1 MRQFIEARLGA
12 CITVVV
18 GLTAEHFGMS
28 SGQADACAGFTG
40 VLGVNQVRQFAQ
52 RWANGEV
59 GACDDGS
66 KVMQISK
73 AGLDLIKEFE
83 GLYLKAYRC
92 PAGVPTIGYGHTA
105 GVVMGQTITKQQA
118 DDYLRRDVRQFER
131 AVARL
136 VSVPLTQGQFDA
148 LVSFAF
154 NLGEG
159 ALAQST
165 LLRLLNAGDYAG
177 AAAQF
182 DRWNKAGGRV
192 LPGLVRRRA
201 AERALFEA
209 RP

>member
-1 MRQFIEARLGA
+1 M
-12 CITVVV
+12 
-18 GLTAEHFGMS
+18 
-28 SGQADACAGFTG
+28 
-40 VLGVNQVRQFAQ
+40 
-52 RWANGEV
+52 
-59 GACDDGS
+59 
-66 KVMQISK
+66 MQISK
-73 AGLDLIKEFE
+73 AGLDLIKQFE

-105 GVVMGQTITKQQA
+105 GVAMGQTITQQQA

-131 AVARL
+131 AVERL
-136 VSVPLTQGQFDA
+136 VKVPLTQGQFDA

-209 RP
+209 CP

>member
-1 MRQFIEARLGA
+1 M
-12 CITVVV
+12 
-18 GLTAEHFGMS
+18 
-28 SGQADACAGFTG
+28 
-40 VLGVNQVRQFAQ
+40 
-52 RWANGEV
+52 
-59 GACDDGS
+59 
-66 KVMQISK
+66 MQISK
-73 AGLDLIKEFE
+73 AGLDLIKQFE

-105 GVVMGQTITKQQA
+105 GVAMGQTITQQQA

-136 VSVPLTQGQFDA
+136 VTVPLTQGQFDA

>member
-1 MRQFIEARLGA
+1 MTDRK
-12 CITVVV
+12 
-18 GLTAEHFGMS
+18 S
-28 SGQADACAGFTG
+28 
-40 VLGVNQVRQFAQ
+40 
-52 RWANGEV
+52 EV
-59 GACDDGS
+59 A
-66 KVMQISK
+66 MQISK
-73 AGLDLIKEFE
+73 TGLDLIKNFE
-83 GLYLKAYRC
+83 GLYLNAYRC

-105 GVVMGQTITKQQA
+105 GVAMGQTITQQQA

-131 AVARL
+131 AVSRLAR
-136 VSVPLTQGQFDA
+136 VPLTQGQFDA

-209 RP
+209 AA

>member
-1 MRQFIEARLGA
+1 M
-12 CITVVV
+12 
-18 GLTAEHFGMS
+18 
-28 SGQADACAGFTG
+28 
-40 VLGVNQVRQFAQ
+40 
-52 RWANGEV
+52 
-59 GACDDGS
+59 
-66 KVMQISK
+66 MQISK
-73 AGLDLIKEFE
+73 AGLDLIKQFE

-105 GVVMGQTITKQQA
+105 GVAMGQTITQQQA

-136 VSVPLTQGQFDA
+136 VTVPLTQGQFDA

-192 LPGLVRRRA
+192 LPGVVRRRA

>member
-1 MRQFIEARLGA
+1 M
-12 CITVVV
+12 
-18 GLTAEHFGMS
+18 
-28 SGQADACAGFTG
+28 
-40 VLGVNQVRQFAQ
+40 
-52 RWANGEV
+52 
-59 GACDDGS
+59 
-66 KVMQISK
+66 MQISK

-105 GVVMGQTITKQQA
+105 GVAMGQTITQQQA

-131 AVARL
+131 AVERQ

-182 DRWNKAGGRV
+182 DRWNKASGRV

-201 AERALFEA
+201 AERALFES

>member
-1 MRQFIEARLGA
+1 M
-12 CITVVV
+12 
-18 GLTAEHFGMS
+18 
-28 SGQADACAGFTG
+28 
-40 VLGVNQVRQFAQ
+40 
-52 RWANGEV
+52 
-59 GACDDGS
+59 
-66 KVMQISK
+66 MQISK
-73 AGLDLIKEFE
+73 AGLDLIKQFE

-105 GVVMGQTITKQQA
+105 GVAMGQTITQQQA

-131 AVARL
+131 AVERQ

>member
-1 MRQFIEARLGA
+1 M
-12 CITVVV
+12 
-18 GLTAEHFGMS
+18 
-28 SGQADACAGFTG
+28 
-40 VLGVNQVRQFAQ
+40 
-52 RWANGEV
+52 
-59 GACDDGS
+59 
-66 KVMQISK
+66 MQISK
-73 AGLDLIKEFE
+73 AGLDLIKQFE

-105 GVVMGQTITKQQA
+105 GVAMGQVITQQQA

-131 AVARL
+131 AVERQ

>member
-1 MRQFIEARLGA
+1 M
-12 CITVVV
+12 
-18 GLTAEHFGMS
+18 
-28 SGQADACAGFTG
+28 
-40 VLGVNQVRQFAQ
+40 
-52 RWANGEV
+52 
-59 GACDDGS
+59 
-66 KVMQISK
+66 MQISK
-73 AGLDLIKEFE
+73 AGLDLIKQFE

-105 GVVMGQTITKQQA
+105 GVAMGQTITQQQA

-136 VSVPLTQGQFDA
+136 VTVPLTQGQFDA

-182 DRWNKAGGRV
+182 ERWNKAGGRV

>member
-1 MRQFIEARLGA
+1 M
-12 CITVVV
+12 
-18 GLTAEHFGMS
+18 
-28 SGQADACAGFTG
+28 
-40 VLGVNQVRQFAQ
+40 
-52 RWANGEV
+52 
-59 GACDDGS
+59 
-66 KVMQISK
+66 MQISK
-73 AGLDLIKEFE
+73 AGLDLIKQFE
-83 GLYLKAYRC
+83 GLYLNAYRC
-92 PAGVPTIGYGHTA
+92 PAGVPTIGYGHAA
-105 GVVMGQTITKQQA
+105 GVAMGQTITQQQA

-131 AVARL
+131 AVSRL
-136 VSVPLTQGQFDA
+136 VRVPLTQGQFDA

-182 DRWNKAGGRV
+182 DRWNKAGGCV

-201 AERALFEA
+201 AERAMFEA

>member
-1 MRQFIEARLGA
+1 M
-12 CITVVV
+12 
-18 GLTAEHFGMS
+18 
-28 SGQADACAGFTG
+28 
-40 VLGVNQVRQFAQ
+40 
-52 RWANGEV
+52 
-59 GACDDGS
+59 
-66 KVMQISK
+66 MQISK
-73 AGLDLIKEFE
+73 AGLDLIKQFE

-105 GVVMGQTITKQQA
+105 GVAMGQTITQQQA

-136 VSVPLTQGQFDA
+136 VTVPLTQGQFDA

-165 LLRLLNAGDYAG
+165 LLRLLNTGDYAG

-209 RP
+209 HP

>member
-1 MRQFIEARLGA
+1 MMDR
-12 CITVVV
+12 
-18 GLTAEHFGMS
+18 
-28 SGQADACAGFTG
+28 
-40 VLGVNQVRQFAQ
+40 
-52 RWANGEV
+52 
-59 GACDDGS
+59 

-73 AGLDLIKEFE
+73 AGLDLIKQFE

-105 GVVMGQTITKQQA
+105 GVAMGQTITQQQA

-136 VSVPLTQGQFDA
+136 VRVPLTQGQFDA

-165 LLRLLNAGDYAG
+165 LLRLLNSGDYAG

>member
-1 MRQFIEARLGA
+1 MMDRK
-12 CITVVV
+12 
-18 GLTAEHFGMS
+18 M
-28 SGQADACAGFTG
+28 
-40 VLGVNQVRQFAQ
+40 
-52 RWANGEV
+52 
-59 GACDDGS
+59 
-66 KVMQISK
+66 MQISK
-73 AGLDLIKEFE
+73 AGLDLIKQFE

-105 GVVMGQTITKQQA
+105 GVAMGQTITQQQA

-136 VSVPLTQGQFDA
+136 VTVPLTQGQFDA

>member
-1 MRQFIEARLGA
+1 M
-12 CITVVV
+12 
-18 GLTAEHFGMS
+18 
-28 SGQADACAGFTG
+28 
-40 VLGVNQVRQFAQ
+40 
-52 RWANGEV
+52 
-59 GACDDGS
+59 
-66 KVMQISK
+66 MQISS
-73 AGLDLIKEFE
+73 AGLDLIKQFE

-105 GVVMGQTITKQQA
+105 GVAMGQTITQQQA

-131 AVARL
+131 AVARQ
-136 VSVPLTQGQFDA
+136 VRVPLAQGQFDA
-148 LVSFAF
+148 LVSFTF

-165 LLRLLNAGDYAG
+165 LLRLLNSGDYAG

-182 DRWNKAGGRV
+182 ERWNKAGGRV

-209 RP
+209 RQ

>member
-1 MRQFIEARLGA
+1 M
-12 CITVVV
+12 
-18 GLTAEHFGMS
+18 
-28 SGQADACAGFTG
+28 
-40 VLGVNQVRQFAQ
+40 
-52 RWANGEV
+52 
-59 GACDDGS
+59 
-66 KVMQISK
+66 MQISK
-73 AGLDLIKEFE
+73 AGLDLIKQFE

-105 GVVMGQTITKQQA
+105 GVAMGQTITQQQA

-136 VSVPLTQGQFDA
+136 VTVPLTQGQFDA

-154 NLGEG
+154 NLGDG

-209 RP
+209 HP

>member
-1 MRQFIEARLGA
+1 M
-12 CITVVV
+12 
-18 GLTAEHFGMS
+18 
-28 SGQADACAGFTG
+28 
-40 VLGVNQVRQFAQ
+40 
-52 RWANGEV
+52 
-59 GACDDGS
+59 
-66 KVMQISK
+66 MQISK
-73 AGLDLIKEFE
+73 AGLDLIKQFE

-105 GVVMGQTITKQQA
+105 GVAMGQTITQQQA

-136 VSVPLTQGQFDA
+136 VTVPLTQGQFDA

-154 NLGEG
+154 NLGDG

-209 RP
+209 RQ